1 MSWYIYIFTSNPH
14 FKREIITIHWKKM
27 TQRLT
32 FLRQQRQECPL
43 LRTTTLHCP
52 LLLWLRL
59 VWSGYGYQDPANL
72 LQPQIS
78 RRLRPLFVLLFLGEF
93 VHPQTLLP
101 LEVECYYSFWER
113 VIGDHVL
120 SRETEHFSLDFD
132 RDGRNSIYTISLF
145 LRLLL
150 NILYPMDLSLSR
162 VFQSSP
168 VVENTSVPII
178 RAWGAFF
185 FFFF

>member
-14 FKREIITIHWKKM
+14 FKREIITIHWKKHDSKANFSQAAK
-27 TQRLT
+27 TGVPSPWNHHTSLPSITLT
-32 FLRQQRQECPL
+32 AIS
-43 LRTTTLHCP
+43 
-52 LLLWLRL
+52 L
-59 VWSGYGYQDPANL
+59 VWIWLSRSCQPTPATNF
-72 LQPQIS
+72 QKTQA
-78 RRLRPLFVLLFLGEF
+78 PLVLLFFGEF

-120 SRETEHFSLDFD
+120 SRETEHFNLDFD

-178 RAWGAFF
+178 RA
-185 FFFF
+185 